1 MRTGKRVWH
10 YQFIHHGL
18 FDYDTPAFPVLVNV
32 MHEGRRTKAVA
43 QITKQGFCYVFDQVT
58 SEPLWPIEERPAS
71 ASTMPGEHPSPTQPH
86 PTKPAAF
93 DRQGL
98 SVDDLIDFTPE
109 LRQET
114 ENLSAV
120 RIRATLY
127 TTVEERH
134 HLPPRHHGRRAC
146 CMCPPTRVLRS

>member
-71 ASTMPGEHPSPTQPH
+71 ASTLPGEHPSPTQPH

-114 ENLSAV
+114 ENLSASTNTGHS
-120 RIRATLY
+120 I
-127 TTVEERH
+127 H
-134 HLPPRHHGRRAC
+134 HRRREAQSSSPASWA
-146 CMCPPTRVLRS
+146 PPTGRVPPPI